1 MGTMFLA
8 TKECPIHENLK
19 KRLIEARETDT
30 MMTFQSK
37 GDPMRAL
44 RNPLAL
50 RIQEME
56 AQGATMQDVIELIGG
71 GKGRRAAAIGDADS
85 TLLSVGQVVARIH
98 DIPTVKELVDRLVSE
113 VAAVRE
119 RLDAALGGRR

>member
-1 MGTMFLA
+1 
-8 TKECPIHENLK
+8 
-19 KRLIEARETDT
+19 
-30 MMTFQSK
+30 MMAFQSK